1 MRRERKMMLGDA
13 LNVDFTLDTT
23 MLFLVGIRFKLID
36 IFCLSMSF

>member
-13 LNVDFTLDTT
+13 LNVDVTLDTT
-23 MLFLVGIRFKLID
+23 MLFSVGIRFELID